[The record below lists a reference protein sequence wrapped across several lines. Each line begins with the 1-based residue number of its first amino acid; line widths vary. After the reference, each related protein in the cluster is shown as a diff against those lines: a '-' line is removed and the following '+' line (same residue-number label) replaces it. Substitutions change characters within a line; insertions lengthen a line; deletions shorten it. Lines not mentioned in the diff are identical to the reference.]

1 MLDFLEPILDKFNV
15 IVNDSSD
22 VTDKISTVDT
32 LIDMFTTSAQHLVT
46 TTITEDTMMVMRKWM
61 AILPK
66 TTPPVKSDNQPRLQ
80 SLLCQQTQNIED
92 IDFFLLHFPF

>member
-1 MLDFLEPILDKFNV
+1 
-15 IVNDSSD
+15 VNDSSD

-46 TTITEDTMMVMRKWM
+46 TTITERYNDGYEKMNGYIAK
-61 AILPK
+61 K
-66 TTPPVKSDNQPRLQ
+66 TTPPTKSDNQPRLQ
-80 SLLCQQTQNIED
+80 SLLRQQTQNIEE